1 MDSGAGE
8 GGGRLQR
15 RCMWPPSPLVGDVR
29 VQAAQCRLSPITFSE
44 NILKLQHTTLAGV
57 GRQVLS
63 GHASEGMGL
72 GKEVVHSAKR
82 KEKPAYKIFIIVVF
96 IVAKPEYDPR
106 D

>member
-1 MDSGAGE
+1 MAGRGGEEEESYSRGAHG
-8 GGGRLQR
+8 LPR
-15 RCMWPPSPLVGDVR
+15 RWRRALAGSRVSLVTCHIFRKYIEHG
-29 VQAAQCRLSPITFSE
+29 
-44 NILKLQHTTLAGV
+44 TLARV

-63 GHASEGMGL
+63 GRASEGMGL
-72 GKEVVHSAKR
+72 GKEVVHGAKR